1 MLPPHP
7 PTMRPHPPVVPP
19 VHRPTMPGGDAFMR
33 IGWVL
38 ATVGREL
45 FAPLTLINIILGVL
59 LWGIGLIPEATATVL
74 VVTVNVCVTALQLGR
89 AQYTLY
95 RMQQAFQA
103 SVSVWRDTATAEVA
117 PRDVVVG
124 DIVLLRPGERVPA
137 DVEVLAAAGLWVDM
151 SARTGESE
159 PQLVHAGQHVGH
171 GCTIH
176 AGAAWVVCVQ
186 NPPRIPLVARL
197 PSRPL
202 GSASLRLQHVVRGAA
217 IGATVLALLTVGV
230 AVVNDQPWSAVL
242 PAITVVVGL
251 IPNALVLFATVTHA
265 TAAAALTRNGFIV
278 NRPAAIETFAAVDT
292 ICFDKT
298 GTLTTNQLSV
308 ETVVPLRGTYDACV
322 DTLGGFVAADGAGN
336 QSSAAISRAFP
347 RAALPFTASHA
358 FESTRKWS
366 SIMDAT
372 RTLVLGAPD
381 ILMPTLLPQW
391 QEKTTQALQHN
402 ARVLLLIEGDS
413 DWNLDTRTAESICGV
428 VLHDQIRPGA
438 TAFVARCVDDGIR
451 VCVLSGDNPAFVAHV
466 AAQVGIPIEGVVHG
480 NALDGQCMSEIVR
493 TANIMGRM
501 LPQHKEVVVRTLQ
514 AQAGCVAFVG
524 DGYNDVAALRRADVA
539 IAFSAAHAVVR
550 DSADVV
556 LVVDDLAALSAMARA
571 GQRVHTT
578 LTQIGNHVLWRV
590 IVCAVVWVGT
600 VCTQTP
606 TWAPLDSTAIA
617 LLGVA
622 LPNLFYMFVPHY
634 GTQHLRGRSEIGS
647 AIVVGVILVAGWWI
661 GVTEFG
667 VKDVH
672 WLTGA
677 VIIALWVR
685 VWFTQKTQSPVVR

>member
-1 MLPPHP
+1 MLSPHP

-45 FAPLTLINIILGVL
+45 VAPLTLINIILGVL

-74 VVTVNVCVTALQLGR
+74 VVTVNVCITALQLGR

-103 SVSVWRDTATAEVA
+103 PVSVWRDSATAEVA

-124 DIVLLRPGERVPA
+124 DVVLLRPGERVPA
-137 DVEVLAAAGLWVDM
+137 DCEVLEAAGLWVDM

-159 PQLVHAGQHVGH
+159 PQLVTAGMHISH
-171 GCTIH
+171 GCTIR

-186 NPPRIPLVARL
+186 PPPSVPIVARL

-202 GSASLRLQHVVRGAA
+202 GSASLRLQTVVRGAA
-217 IGATVLALLTVGV
+217 IGAGVLALFTVAA
-230 AVVNDQPWSAVL
+230 AVVNGQHWSAVL

-278 NRPAAIETFAAVDT
+278 NRQAAIETFAAVDT

-298 GTLTTNQLSV
+298 GTLTTNQLIV
-308 ETVVPLRGTYDACV
+308 DAVVPLHGSHDACV
-322 DTLGGFVAADGAGN
+322 DILGGFVAADGAGN
-336 QSSAAISRAFP
+336 QSSAAIARAFP
-347 RAALPFTASHA
+347 RVALPFTSSQA
-358 FESTRKWS
+358 FESARKWS
-366 SIMDAT
+366 SLTDAT

-381 ILMPTLLPQW
+381 VLIPTLSPKW
-391 QEKTTQALQHN
+391 QRETTRATQHN

-413 DWNLDTRTAESICGV
+413 EWNLDARTAEPICGV
-428 VLHDQIRPGA
+428 VLHDHIRPGA
-438 TAFVARCVDDGIR
+438 AAFVARCVADGIR
-451 VCVLSGDNPAFVAHV
+451 VCVLSGDDPAFVAHV
-466 AAQVGIPIEGVVHG
+466 ATQVGIPIEGVVHG
-480 NALDGQCMSEIVR
+480 NALDGQRVPEIVR
-493 TANIMGRM
+493 TANIIGRM

-524 DGYNDVAALRRADVA
+524 DGFNDVAALRRADVA

-556 LVVDDLAALSAMARA
+556 LVVDDLAALNAMTRA
-571 GQRVHTT
+571 GQRVHAT

-606 TWAPLDSTAIA
+606 TWTPLDSTAIA

-622 LPNLFYMFVPHY
+622 LPNLSYMFVPHR
-634 GTQHLRGRSEIGS
+634 GTLVQRDRRTILVALG
-647 AIVVGVILVAGWWI
+647 VGVLFVAGWWLA
-661 GVTEFG
+661 VTLVG
-667 VKDVH
+667 LSDVR
-672 WLTGA
+672 WLTAA

-685 VWFTQKTQSPVVR
+685 VWFTRQTQ

>member
-1 MLPPHP
+1 MLPPQP
-7 PTMRPHPPVVPP
+7 PTTRPRMPVVPP
-19 VHRPTMPGGDAFMR
+19 VHQPTMPGGDAFMR

-45 FAPLTLINIILGVL
+45 VAPLTLINIILGAL

-74 VVTVNVCVTALQLGR
+74 VVTVNVCITAIQLGR

-103 SVSVWRDTATAEVA
+103 PVSVWRDIAVTEVA

-124 DIVLLRPGERVPA
+124 DVILLRPGERVPA
-137 DVEVLAAAGLWVDM
+137 DVEVLEAAGLCVDM

-159 PQLVHAGQHVGH
+159 PQLVTAGMHISH
-171 GCTIH
+171 GCTVR

-186 NPPRIPLVARL
+186 PPPSVPLVARL

-202 GSASLRLQHVVRGAA
+202 GSASLRLQSVVRGAA
-217 IGATVLALLTVGV
+217 IGASVLALITVGV
-230 AVVNDQPWSAVL
+230 AVVNGQHWSAVL

-308 ETVVPLRGTYDACV
+308 DAVVALRGAYDVCV

-336 QSSAAISRAFP
+336 QSSAAIARTFP
-347 RAALPFTASHA
+347 RVALPFTSSQA
-358 FESTRKWS
+358 FESSRKWS
-366 SIMDAT
+366 SITDAK

-381 ILMPTLLPQW
+381 VLIPTLSPKW
-391 QEKTTQALQHN
+391 QDETTRATQQN

-413 DWNLDTRTAESICGV
+413 EWNLDARTAEPICRV
-428 VLHDQIRPGA
+428 TLHDQIRPGA
-438 TAFVARCVDDGIR
+438 AVYVAQCVADGIR
-451 VCVLSGDNPAFVAHV
+451 VCVLSGDDPAFVASV
-466 AAQVGIPIEGVVHG
+466 ATQVGIPIEGVIHG
-480 NALDGQCMSEIVR
+480 NALDDQAVSDVVH
-493 TANIMGRM
+493 TANIIGRM
-501 LPQHKEVVVRTLQ
+501 MPQHKEVVVRTLQ

-524 DGYNDVAALRRADVA
+524 DGFNDVAALRCADVA

-556 LVVDDLAALSAMARA
+556 LVVDDLAALRAMARA
-571 GQRVHTT
+571 GQRVHAT

-606 TWAPLDSTAIA
+606 TWTPLDSTAIA

-622 LPNLFYMFVPHY
+622 LPNLYYMFVPH
-634 GTQHLRGRSEIGS
+634 RGKLVRRDRRTILG
-647 AIVVGVILVAGWWI
+647 ALAVGVVLVVCWWLA
-661 GVTEFG
+661 VTLVG
-667 VKDVH
+667 MSDVRV
-672 WLTGA
+672 LTA
-677 VIIALWVR
+677 TVIIALWVR
-685 VWFTQKTQSPVVR
+685 VWFTRQTQSHVVR